1 MSIVHKLAWMA
12 VRKVAGN
19 PRVQAKAIDAVRAV
33 DKGMEKVAEKTVDA
47 VTTATTDSPAKTAI
61 KKADDTMTR
70 AADKV
75 AEIASS
81 KDPAREVGRALGK
94 FFSDK

>member
-1 MSIVHKLAWMA
+1 MA
-12 VRKVAGN
+12 VRKVAAN
-19 PRVQAKAIDAVRAV
+19 PRVQAKAIDAVRAA
-33 DKGMEKVAEKTVDA
+33 DKGMERAADKTVDA
-47 VTTATTDSPAKTAI
+47 VSAASPAKDAI

-81 KDPAREVGRALGK
+81 RDPAREVGRALGK